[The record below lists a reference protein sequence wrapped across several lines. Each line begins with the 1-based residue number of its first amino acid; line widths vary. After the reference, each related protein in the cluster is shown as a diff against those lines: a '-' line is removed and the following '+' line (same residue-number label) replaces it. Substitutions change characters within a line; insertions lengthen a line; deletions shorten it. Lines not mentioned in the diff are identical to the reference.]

1 MPSTKERR
9 ENMKNFDDFLNSITP
24 EQMKN
29 LQNRMDESVRRSME
43 ANNGK
48 LPIADQIGF
57 FSLQGS
63 IELLRL
69 YHDWMNL
76 PEN

>member
-1 MPSTKERR
+1 
-9 ENMKNFDDFLNSITP
+9 MKNFDDFLNSITP